1 MVALI
6 FLSVGARPEIF
17 WNRVDENDD
26 VNSGID

>member
-1 MVALI
+1 MVALV
-6 FLSVGARPEIF
+6 FEHGARLEIF